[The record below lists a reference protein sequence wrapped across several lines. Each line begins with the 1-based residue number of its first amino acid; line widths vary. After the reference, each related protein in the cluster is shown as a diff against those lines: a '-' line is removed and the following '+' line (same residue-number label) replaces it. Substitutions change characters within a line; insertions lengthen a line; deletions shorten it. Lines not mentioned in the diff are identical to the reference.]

1 VSVLLFD
8 LSAAASLV
16 DALARR
22 PGIEL
27 GGLERR
33 RFPDG
38 EAYVRL
44 LSNVRDRDVV
54 LLCSLD
60 RPDTKVMPLLFAAA
74 AARAQG
80 ARSVGL
86 AAPYLAYMRQDKA
99 FRSGEAVT
107 SETFAQIISR
117 HFSWLV
123 TLDPHLHRHSSL
135 GEIYS
140 IPAIAG
146 TAAEEIGRWVKTE
159 VERPVIVGPDEESR
173 QWTEKIAA
181 AASAPA
187 VVLRKERSG
196 DFDVSITG
204 EESTSFSARTPVI
217 VDDIVSTAA
226 TMIETVRVLR
236 EAGHPDPVC
245 IAVHPIFAGESYA
258 RLLEVGPARVV
269 STNCVAHET
278 NAIDVSAT
286 LGSAVEEAAF
296 LVQPVD

>member
-1 VSVLLFD
+1 MSILLFD
-8 LSAAASLV
+8 LNAAASLV

-22 PGIEL
+22 RGIEL
-27 GGLERR
+27 GELEQR

-44 LSNVRDRDVV
+44 LSSVRDRDVV

-60 RPDTKVMPLLFAAA
+60 RPDAKAMSLLFAAA

-99 FRSGEAVT
+99 FKEGEAVT
-107 SETFAQIISR
+107 SETFAEIISR
-117 HFSWLV
+117 HFDWLV
-123 TLDPHLHRHSSL
+123 TLDPHLHRHSRL

-146 TAAEEIGRWVKTE
+146 TAAEEIGHWVRSE
-159 VERPVIVGPDEESR
+159 VERPLIVGPDEESR
-173 QWTEKIAA
+173 QWVEKIAA

-196 DFDVSITG
+196 DFHVSIGG
-204 EESTSFSARTPVI
+204 EEPASFWGRTPVI

-236 EAGHPDPVC
+236 EAGHADSVC

-258 RLLEVGPARVV
+258 RLLEVEPARVV
-269 STNCVAHET
+269 STNCVAHES

-286 LGSAVEEAAF
+286 LGLAIEEA
-296 LVQPVD
+296 VSRVRPVA